1 MAETVNING
10 HTVDAE
16 KVDRFYNG
24 GDGTRVTDE
33 QWDESRDRT
42 ADTLDDLRA
51 LGFAYVGDT
60 CPDGHEIAE
69 GVDDGGLVS
78 TDHELGG

>member
-1 MAETVNING
+1 MSSGATVLIDG

-24 GDGTRVTDE
+24 DDGTRVSDE
-33 QWDESRDRT
+33 QWDTSRDRT
-42 ADTLDDLRA
+42 AASFDDLRA
-51 LGFAYVGDT
+51 LGFEHVGNE

-69 GVDDGGLVS
+69 VG
-78 TDHELGG
+78 